1 MKIYADG
8 IEIELV
14 RKNVKNINLS
24 ILPPDGRV
32 RVSAPR
38 YVQASVIEKFISSKL
53 DWIKQKRAAFPT
65 SAAPQTCE
73 YLSGDT
79 VYLFGKALALALDP
93 AQKRGSVRLY
103 ENSLAMGADGSEDV
117 SVRERYYNEWL
128 RPILSR
134 EIEYLLPIWEERTS
148 LHPTS
153 WSIKNMKTRWGSC
166 NTRTGKIWLSLSLA
180 KRPRECTEYVILHEL
195 VHLREAG
202 HGARFRALM
211 DEYMPN
217 WRDLKQKLNGMGE
230 LHGS

>member
-8 IEIELV
+8 VEIELV

-38 YVQASVIEKFISSKL
+38 YVQASVIERFIFSKL
-53 DWIKQKRAAFPT
+53 DWIKKKRAAFRT
-65 SAAPQTCE
+65 SDALRTCE
-73 YLSGDT
+73 FLSGDT
-79 VYLFGKALALALDP
+79 VYLFGRALGLSLDP

-103 ENSLAMGADGSEDV
+103 ENGVVMGADGTEEV

-148 LHPTS
+148 LHPFS
-153 WSIKNMKTRWGSC
+153 WSIKKMKTRWGSC

-180 KRPRECTEYVILHEL
+180 KRPRECIEYVILHEL
-195 VHLREAG
+195 VHLRESG
-202 HGARFRALM
+202 HGARFCALM

-217 WRDLKQKLNGMGE
+217 WRDLKQKLNGME
-230 LHGS
+230 DARGS